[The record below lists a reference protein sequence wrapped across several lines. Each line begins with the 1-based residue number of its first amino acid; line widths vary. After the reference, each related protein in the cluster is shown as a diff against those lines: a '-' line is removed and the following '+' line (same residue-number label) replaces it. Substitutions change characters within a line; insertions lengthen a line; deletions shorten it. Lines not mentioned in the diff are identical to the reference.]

1 MSYATPKSS
10 IHELWSWFV
19 SVVATDDLF
28 LFTLSVVGVGLF
40 VMLVA
45 LFMDMTKSVGED
57 DAAA

>member
-10 IHELWSWFV
+10 ILELWSWFV